1 MKATG
6 MTADAVLALARN
18 FMECRIVLTAAQLDL
33 FTYLAR
39 TPHTAAEVTAHLA
52 GDARAVAIVLDAL
65 TAIGL
70 LRKTRQGYRC
80 APGIAALLASDS
92 PDTVLPMVLHSASM
106 WERWSELSGLVRGD
120 EAARA
125 RAHAPR
131 GPERM
136 AAFIGAM
143 HVVSRGRAPDMVKA
157 VKPGKARALLDI
169 GGASGTFTLAFL
181 DAAPQMRATLFDL
194 PAVIEL
200 ARERLGAAGVLDRVT
215 LAAGDF
221 DQDELPG
228 GHDLALLSAIVHQN
242 SPAQNVDL
250 YRKVWRALEPGGRLI
265 VRDHVINPDR
275 TVPRGGA
282 VFAVNML
289 CGTPS
294 GNVYTFNEIRAG
306 LSAAGFGRVRLIQ
319 IGDER
324 MNGLVEAFRPR
335 GTA

>member
-6 MTADAVLALARN
+6 RTGEALLALARN
-18 FMECRIVLTAAQLDL
+18 YMESRILLTAAQVDL
-33 FTYLAR
+33 FTFLAR

-52 GDARAVAIVLDAL
+52 GDARATAIVLDAL
-65 TAIGL
+65 TAMGL
-70 LRKTRQGYRC
+70 LRKVRGRYRC
-80 APGIAALLASDS
+80 APEIAPLLASDS
-92 PDTVLPMVLHSASM
+92 PESVLPMVLHAASL
-106 WERWSELSGLVRGD
+106 WERWTELTGLVRGD

-125 RAHAPR
+125 RAYAQR

-143 HVVSRGRAPDMVKA
+143 HVVSRGRAPEIVKA

-169 GGASGTFTLAFL
+169 GGASGTYILAFL
-181 DAAPQMRATLFDL
+181 NAVPQMRATLFDL
-194 PAVIEL
+194 PAVIAL

-221 DQDELPG
+221 YQDELPG
-228 GHDLALLSAIVHQN
+228 GHDLALLSAIIHQN
-242 SPAQNVDL
+242 SRAENVAL
-250 YRKVWRALEPGGRLI
+250 YRKVWRALEPGGRLV
-265 VRDHVINPDR
+265 VRDHVMSLDR
-275 TVPRGGA
+275 TAPRGGA

-289 CGTPS
+289 CGTPG

-306 LSAAGFGRVRLIQ
+306 LSAAGFARVRLIQ
-319 IGDER
+319 KGDER

-335 GTA
+335 GNA